1 MKKKYLIIIPFFLFI
16 LDLNSKSL
24 ASEVKIESDKVEFS
38 NDSKNISFFSNV
50 NINSSYVEISAS
62 SAIYD
67 DKKEVISISGDPSS
81 IKSNKENNFFNGE
94 AETILFFSDEKV
106 HLVGNALIKFDNISI
121 NNYFICY
128 RFILRSYIW
137 HWSHLR

>member
-1 MKKKYLIIIPFFLFI
+1 MKNKYLIIIPFFLFI

-38 NDSKNISFFSNV
+38 SDSKNISFFSNV
-50 NINSSYVEISAS
+50 NINSSYVEISAN

-67 DKKEVISISGDPSS
+67 QIKEVISISGDPSS
-81 IKSNKENNFFNGE
+81 IKSNKKNNFFDGE

-106 HLVGNALIKFDNISI
+106 HLVGNASIKFDNISI
-121 NNYFICY
+121 SSNLIIFNPKTGKIT
-128 RFILRSYIW
+128 SDN
-137 HWSHLR
+137 

>member
-1 MKKKYLIIIPFFLFI
+1 MKNKYLIIITFFLFI

-106 HLVGNALIKFDNISI
+106 HLVGNASIKFDNISI
-121 NNYFICY
+121 SSNLIIFNPKTGKIT
-128 RFILRSYIW
+128 SDN
-137 HWSHLR
+137 

>member
-1 MKKKYLIIIPFFLFI
+1 MKNKYLIIIPFFLFT

-24 ASEVKIESDKVEFS
+24 ASEVKIESDKVEFL
-38 NDSKNISFFSNV
+38 NDSKNISFLSNV

-121 NNYFICY
+121 NSNLIIFNPKTGKIT
-128 RFILRSYIW
+128 SDN
-137 HWSHLR
+137 

>member
-1 MKKKYLIIIPFFLFI
+1 MKKKYLILIPFFLFI
-16 LDLNSKSL
+16 LGLNSKSL
-24 ASEVKIESDKVEFS
+24 ASEVKIESDKVEFI
-38 NDSKNISFFSNV
+38 KNLRNVSFFSNV

-121 NNYFICY
+121 NSNLIIFNPKTGKIT
-128 RFILRSYIW
+128 SDN
-137 HWSHLR
+137 

>member
-1 MKKKYLIIIPFFLFI
+1 LKNKYLVIIPFFLFI
-16 LDLNSKSL
+16 FDLNSKSL
-24 ASEVKIESDKVEFS
+24 ASEVKIESDKVEFL

-106 HLVGNALIKFDNISI
+106 HLVGNASIKFDNISI
-121 NNYFICY
+121 NSNLIIFNPKTGKIT
-128 RFILRSYIW
+128 SDN
-137 HWSHLR
+137 

>member
-94 AETILFFSDEKV
+94 AETILFFSDEKI

-121 NNYFICY
+121 NSNLIIFNPKTGKIT
-128 RFILRSYIW
+128 SDN
-137 HWSHLR
+137 

>member
-50 NINSSYVEISAS
+50 NINSSYVEIYAS

-121 NNYFICY
+121 NSNLIIFNPKTGKIT
-128 RFILRSYIW
+128 SDN
-137 HWSHLR
+137 

>member
-16 LDLNSKSL
+16 LDLNSKNL
-24 ASEVKIESDKVEFS
+24 ASEVKIESDKVEFL

-121 NNYFICY
+121 NSNLIIFNPKTGKIT
-128 RFILRSYIW
+128 SDN
-137 HWSHLR
+137 

>member
-50 NINSSYVEISAS
+50 NINSSYVEISAI

-121 NNYFICY
+121 NSNLIIFNPKTGKIT
-128 RFILRSYIW
+128 SDN
-137 HWSHLR
+137 

>member
-1 MKKKYLIIIPFFLFI
+1 LKKKYLIIIPFFLFI

-106 HLVGNALIKFDNISI
+106 HLVGNASIKFDNISI
-121 NNYFICY
+121 NSNLIIFNPKTGKIT
-128 RFILRSYIW
+128 SDN
-137 HWSHLR
+137 

>member
-24 ASEVKIESDKVEFS
+24 AIEVKIESDKVEFI
-38 NDSKNISFFSNV
+38 KNLRNVSFFSNV
-50 NINSSYVEISAS
+50 NINSSYVKISAS

-106 HLVGNALIKFDNISI
+106 HLVGNASIKFDNISI
-121 NNYFICY
+121 SSDLIIFNPKTGKITSDN
-128 RFILRSYIW
+128 
-137 HWSHLR
+137 

>member
-38 NDSKNISFFSNV
+38 NDSKNICFFSNV

-121 NNYFICY
+121 NSNLIIFNPKTGKIT
-128 RFILRSYIW
+128 SDN
-137 HWSHLR
+137 

>member
-24 ASEVKIESDKVEFS
+24 ASEVKIKSDKVEFL

-106 HLVGNALIKFDNISI
+106 HLVGNASIKFDNISI
-121 NNYFICY
+121 NSNLIIFNPKTGKIT
-128 RFILRSYIW
+128 SDN
-137 HWSHLR
+137 

>member
-24 ASEVKIESDKVEFS
+24 ANEVKIESDKVEFS

-62 SAIYD
+62 SAIYY

-106 HLVGNALIKFDNISI
+106 HLVGNASIKFDNISI
-121 NNYFICY
+121 NSNLIIFNPKTGKIT
-128 RFILRSYIW
+128 SDN
-137 HWSHLR
+137 

>member
-1 MKKKYLIIIPFFLFI
+1 MKNKYLLIIPFFLFI

-106 HLVGNALIKFDNISI
+106 HLVGNASIKFDNISI
-121 NNYFICY
+121 SSNLIIFNPKTGKIT
-128 RFILRSYIW
+128 SDN
-137 HWSHLR
+137 

>member
-1 MKKKYLIIIPFFLFI
+1 MKNKYLIIIPFFLFI

-24 ASEVKIESDKVEFS
+24 ASEVKIESDKVEFL
-38 NDSKNISFFSNV
+38 NDSKNISFLSNV

-67 DKKEVISISGDPSS
+67 DKKEVISISGNPSS

-106 HLVGNALIKFDNISI
+106 HLVGNASIKFDNISI
-121 NNYFICY
+121 NSNLIIFNPKTGKIT
-128 RFILRSYIW
+128 SDN
-137 HWSHLR
+137 